1 MIKKKIIIASGGT
14 GGHIFP
20 AYSLANYLTKSNYNV
35 ILTLDNRGFKYL
47 ADYKNLKLVKIPSSP
62 LRKKN
67 IFNFLFSIIKII
79 FSIFKSLAFLI
90 LNRPRIIFG
99 MGGYSSFPICIA
111 AKILKI
117 DFIIYENNMM
127 IGKANKYL
135 LPFAKKIFV
144 SYKELEGIPSKYS
157 DKVHQ
162 IGNIVRE
169 EMINKKFDN
178 FEKEVINKIHILVL
192 GWSQGAKV
200 FGEKLPQIFEKLK
213 KSKIPIKIFQQCP
226 IDQNDYLT
234 KFYKDV
240 KIDCEIFNFSSQIID
255 YYHKANLVITRAG
268 ASVLGELININK
280 LFISIPL
287 PSSADNHQLKNAE
300 YYASKGFGFLIEEKD
315 VNYKLFDLIKSIY
328 VDNSLIKKILA
339 SQRQYS
345 DKNTFKN
352 IESHLERIVN
362 EKN

>member
-192 GWSQGAKV
+192 GGSQGAKV

-315 VNYKLFDLIKSIY
+315 VNYKLFDLIKTIY